1 MSFDQDPYEQV
12 NISGSDFAILVA
24 EHEFLKDML
33 AWAYGKLQHNTFSKM
48 DDAMM
53 ADSIKLYLEHGV
65 TS

>member
-1 MSFDQDPYEQV
+1 MSFSQDQNEQA
-12 NISGSDFAILVA
+12 NISGADLAIMIDEIA
-24 EHEFLKDML
+24 FLKDML

-53 ADSIKLYLEHGV
+53 ADAIKLFFEHGI